1 MTGSIRALPECLE
14 PRWCALPHRQR
25 PDANSPPHRPR
36 ELPLTCAR
44 RAPMPRGPP
53 MAEVSA
59 TISPSGPIVGTGD
72 QLKSASGPEASFSAM
87 QRHVRSWR
95 YTGSGPTTVKTTRL
109 THTGS
114 RAPLHQMRCHGSKP
128 AQPLAYIFYTSGLFF
143 GCAKMPSCDGRLRE
157 GRQLA
162 LSLRGVRI

>member
-1 MTGSIRALPECLE
+1 MYRYDGVDQSTPECLE

-72 QLKSASGPEASFSAM
+72 RLKSASVQMLWGERRGHGTIGAISTATDGAPHVATLSF
-87 QRHVRSWR
+87 
-95 YTGSGPTTVKTTRL
+95 
-109 THTGS
+109 
-114 RAPLHQMRCHGSKP
+114 
-128 AQPLAYIFYTSGLFF
+128 
-143 GCAKMPSCDGRLRE
+143 
-157 GRQLA
+157 
-162 LSLRGVRI
+162 

>member
-1 MTGSIRALPECLE
+1 MYRYDGVDQSTPECLE

-72 QLKSASGPEASFSAM
+72 RLKSALRPS
-87 QRHVRSWR
+87 
-95 YTGSGPTTVKTTRL
+95 
-109 THTGS
+109 
-114 RAPLHQMRCHGSKP
+114 
-128 AQPLAYIFYTSGLFF
+128 PLAALKLMAS
-143 GCAKMPSCDGRLRE
+143 PSFVGACTC
-157 GRQLA
+157 
-162 LSLRGVRI
+162 